1 MDTKVAFFKGPII
14 FFLMADLRRDI
25 NVIYSN
31 NKVTNNSVLL
41 SWVKL
46 PKSYKLMHDFD
57 FLKGNVP
64 WRKNFSLFLDRI
76 CTFNDVND
84 WAPKY
89 VELEKFVKNV

>member
-1 MDTKVAFFKGPII
+1 M
-14 FFLMADLRRDI
+14 R
-25 NVIYSN
+25 
-31 NKVTNNSVLL
+31 VTNNSVLL

-46 PKSYKLMHDFD
+46 PKSYRLMHDFD

-64 WRKNFSLFLDRI
+64 WKKNFSLCLDRI
-76 CTFNDVND
+76 SAFNNVND